1 MSDSF
6 VEPPIINFDKG
17 GEVEISY
24 QIVPGNEGLDTFA
37 AVDVWSSGRFVAIH
51 ADDPAKLERLIAVLR
66 EAANDLR
73 WAQAG
78 SKPTEQSTERP
89 A

>member
-1 MSDSF
+1 MSDPF
-6 VEPPIINFDKG
+6 VEPTIINFDG
-17 GEVEISY
+17 GSEVEISY
-24 QIVPGNEGLDTFA
+24 QIVPGDDIFA
-37 AVDVWSSGRFVAIH
+37 SVDVCVNSKYRGSHTAIH
-51 ADDPAKLERLIAVLR
+51 ADDPAKLERLSAVLR

-78 SKPTEQSTERP
+78 SNQPTERP